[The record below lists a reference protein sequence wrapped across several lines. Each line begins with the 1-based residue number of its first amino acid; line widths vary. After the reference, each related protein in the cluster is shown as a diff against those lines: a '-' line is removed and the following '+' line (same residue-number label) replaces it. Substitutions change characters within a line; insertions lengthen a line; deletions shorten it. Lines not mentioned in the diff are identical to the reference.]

1 MAGDLRKLYITVAV
15 TTYMAD
21 AYLGALD
28 SKSPLA
34 ALRSLVENELHER
47 HADREVILAELEALR
62 GELRR
67 SGREDTEDVV
77 LEVMDFVA
85 GWCSPHVRL

>member
-1 MAGDLRKLYITVAV
+1 MAV

-21 AYLGALD
+21 AYRGALD
-28 SKSPLA
+28 SKTPLA
-34 ALRSLVENELHER
+34 TLRGVVQSELHDR
-47 HADREVILAELEALR
+47 HADREVILGELEALR

-67 SGREDTEDVV
+67 AGRDSAEDVV

>member
-1 MAGDLRKLYITVAV
+1 LAV

-21 AYLGALD
+21 AYRGALA
-28 SKSPLA
+28 SRMPLVS
-34 ALRSLVENELHER
+34 LRDVVAHELHDR
-47 HADREVILAELEALR
+47 RADREVVLGELEALR

-67 SGREDTEDVV
+67 TGREDLEDVV

>member
-1 MAGDLRKLYITVAV
+1 MAVV
-15 TTYMAD
+15 TYMAD
-21 AYLGALD
+21 AYLGALG
-28 SKSPLA
+28 SPRPLA
-34 ALRSLVENELHER
+34 ALRDVVQHELHDR
-47 HADREVILAELEALR
+47 HADRDVVLGELEALR

-67 SGREDTEDVV
+67 AGRADAEDVV